1 MKRNRVT
8 GILLAVAN
16 GILLFLCAILY
27 FGKDREGPELTFEAV
42 QIVYREGM
50 ETKELLE
57 GVSARDA
64 KDGDISSRIV
74 IEKIS
79 ENREENTVVVFYA
92 VSDMAGN
99 VARASR
105 VFTAVYTEQGEE
117 SVENRFLDAG
127 IEAELKEGNIINSK
141 TEDET
146 AEKESENGDGDGR
159 EENEAEDIEERA
171 AKSSASPPPAQSPAF
186 AGRGQPSSAPAI
198 GREAEPEPEDA
209 GEPGSRPQE
218 TPQAGA
224 EPEAVREPGVMPRD
238 RQEPGAEP
246 GAGVEARQE
255 PETEPEPA
263 AEPDQE
269 TGNTAAGQAPVLT
282 LKASEVEV
290 KAGQGPAW
298 VDLIGTL
305 SDDKDGYETLFG
317 NLNVSRYDRDKP
329 GSYQVSVFTQDSD
342 GNRSE
347 AVPLTII
354 VR

>member
-1 MKRNRVT
+1 MRWNRIM
-8 GILLAVAN
+8 GILLAAAN

-27 FGKDREGPELTFEAV
+27 LGKDREGPELTFEEV
-42 QIVYREGM
+42 ETVYREGM
-50 ETKELLE
+50 ESQELLK
-57 GVSARDA
+57 GVSAYDA

-74 IEKIS
+74 VEKIS
-79 ENREENTVVVFYA
+79 ENRGENTAVVFYA
-92 VSDMAGN
+92 VSDRAGN

-127 IEAELKEGNIINSK
+127 IEAELKEGNIVNSSAGDEEPEEE
-141 TEDET
+141 TENDG
-146 AEKESENGDGDGR
+146 GDGNEESKIEGTGGR
-159 EENEAEDIEERA
+159 TPEP
-171 AKSSASPPPAQSPAF
+171 SSEPATPSPSSSGQ
-186 AGRGQPSSAPAI
+186 GQPSPVPAQ
-198 GREAEPEPEDA
+198 GREAGREPEDVRK
-209 GEPGSRPQE
+209 PGNRPQE
-218 TPQAGA
+218 TPGAGA
-224 EPEAVREPGVMPRD
+224 EPEAVREPGGMPRETPE
-238 RQEPGAEP
+238 REAEQ
-246 GAGVEARQE
+246 G
-255 PETEPEPA
+255 PETEP
-263 AEPDQE
+263 EPDQE
-269 TGNTAAGQAPVLT
+269 TGNTAASQAPVLT

-317 NLNVSRYDRDKP
+317 NLNVSRYDRNKP

-354 VR
+354 VK

>member
-1 MKRNRVT
+1 MRWNRIM
-8 GILLAVAN
+8 GILLAAAN

-27 FGKDREGPELTFEAV
+27 IGKDRQEPELAFEAV
-42 QIVYREGM
+42 RTVYREGM

-64 KDGDISSRIV
+64 KDGDISGRIV

-92 VSDMAGN
+92 VSDQAGN

-105 VFTAVYTEQGEE
+105 VFEAAFTKQDEE
-117 SVENRFLDAG
+117 NVEGRFLDAG
-127 IEAELKEGNIINSK
+127 IEAELKEGNIVN
-141 TEDET
+141 TGGLEEEAGNNDGE
-146 AEKESENGDGDGR
+146 EKEGAGV
-159 EENEAEDIEERA
+159 EDTQEITPE
-171 AKSSASPPPAQSPAF
+171 PPPEPAAPTPSPSPAGQRQPSPTPAQGWG
-186 AGRGQPSSAPAI
+186 AGR
-198 GREAEPEPEDA
+198 
-209 GEPGSRPQE
+209 
-218 TPQAGA
+218 
-224 EPEAVREPGVMPRD
+224 EPEAAREPGAMPRD

-246 GAGVEARQE
+246 GAGVEARQK

-317 NLNVSRYDRDKP
+317 NLNVSRYDRNKP

-347 AVPLTII
+347 AVPLTIT
-354 VR
+354 VK

>member
-1 MKRNRVT
+1 MRWNRIM
-8 GILLAVAN
+8 GILLAAAN

-42 QIVYREGM
+42 ETVYREEM
-50 ETKELLE
+50 ESQELLK
-57 GVSARDA
+57 GVSAYDT
-64 KDGDISSRIV
+64 KDGDISGRIV
-74 IEKIS
+74 VEKIS
-79 ENREENTVVVFYA
+79 ENRGENTAVVFYA
-92 VSDMAGN
+92 VSDRAGN

-127 IEAELKEGNIINSK
+127 IEAELKEGNIVNSSA
-141 TEDET
+141 EDEEPEEET
-146 AEKESENGDGDGR
+146 ENDGGGGNEESKMGGTGGR
-159 EENEAEDIEERA
+159 TPEP
-171 AKSSASPPPAQSPAF
+171 SSEPDTPSPSSSGQ
-186 AGRGQPSSAPAI
+186 GQPSPVPAQ
-198 GREAEPEPEDA
+198 GREA
-209 GEPGSRPQE
+209 GR
-218 TPQAGA
+218 
-224 EPEAVREPGVMPRD
+224 EPEAVREPGGMPRETPE
-238 RQEPGAEP
+238 REAEQ
-246 GAGVEARQE
+246 G
-255 PETEPEPA
+255 PETEP
-263 AEPDQE
+263 EPDQE

-317 NLNVSRYDRDKP
+317 NLNVSRYDRNKP